1 MATNLRF
8 EVGSVVT
15 PGDRLGSLRHVT
27 PGVGTYARG
36 GHVFSSAVGKLTVAE
51 EEGESS
57 SENVPKVVTV
67 QSSKSAALDQVLS
80 VGQLVLCRVLRLM
93 LQQVSI
99 EIVAAAGCKQLLHK
113 PEATIRREDV
123 RQNATDELLLE
134 TCFCP
139 GDWVLGRIVSLGDA
153 RRYLVSTSETE
164 LGVVR
169 AVSRAGEPMA
179 PVSWKEMECPVTGK
193 KEPRKVAKPSQS
205 LQEVLMGLPSGTS
218 Q

>member
-1 MATNLRF
+1 MTTNLRF
-8 EVGSVVT
+8 EIGSVVT

-36 GHVFSSAVGKLTVAE
+36 GHVFSSTVGKLVVDE
-51 EEGESS
+51 EEQKLVS
-57 SENVPKVVTV
+57 V
-67 QSSKSAALDQVLS
+67 QSSKSPALDQVLS
-80 VGQLVLCRVLRLM
+80 IGQLVLCRVVRLM
-93 LQQVSI
+93 LQQASV

-113 PEATIRREDV
+113 PEASIRREDV

-169 AVSRAGEPMA
+169 AVSRASSGTPMT
-179 PVSWKEMECPVTGK
+179 PVSWKEMECPETGK
-193 KEPRKVAKPSQS
+193 KELRKVAKPSEA
-205 LQEVLMGLPSGTS
+205 LQQVLMGLPTTPITN
-218 Q
+218 